1 MVSSDAC
8 GPGSDT
14 AETAIPSA
22 RVLSPPQLADRLA
35 EVGACLFPTDTLPA
49 LAAQPGN
56 AQEIW
61 RLKERPA
68 HKPLIL
74 MGADL
79 DQLVDHLVGFDWR
92 EEWLQ
97 EATRRWPGAYTLVLP
112 ASFPCPITEALHP
125 GGSSLGLR
133 VPACPMTQALL
144 RLTGPLATTSAN
156 RSGQAAATTAGLAG
170 ACFPHVPLLGP
181 LPWPVGSGVASTVMA
196 WRSQGQWDVLRR
208 GAGMGPEVVSP

>member
-1 MVSSDAC
+1 MHADPGVIRPKRPSPRRASCPHLSWLIGLPRWGHAC
-8 GPGSDT
+8 
-14 AETAIPSA
+14 
-22 RVLSPPQLADRLA
+22 SPPTP
-35 EVGACLFPTDTLPA
+35 CLPWPLSRATP
-49 LAAQPGN
+49 
-56 AQEIW
+56 QEIW

-79 DQLVDHLVGFDWR
+79 AQLVDHLVGFDWR

-196 WRSQGQWDVLRR
+196 WRSPGQWDVLRR